1 MKYKYN
7 IKNLDCANCAKKI
20 EETLNKD
27 KNIKSASVNFAK
39 QTVTVETNISDPFNY
54 VKDIVEKIE
63 PDAILSKEEIKETK
77 NKDIYRILL
86 GAFLGIL
93 GIIIKAPKYL
103 SMILILL
110 AYIIL
115 LYRTLT
121 TAIKQL
127 RNKTINE
134 NFLVTISTIGAY
146 LLGETHEGLM
156 VIFLYEIGKMLE
168 SKAVN
173 KSRNSVAE
181 LMNIK
186 EETSNLKDNNKIKV
200 VPTTEIKVG
209 DIIVVKEGE
218 RVPLD
223 GIVVKGETMLD
234 TSALT
239 GESLPVSVSTGDN
252 VLSGSINKGGIL
264 EIKVS
269 SIYKDST
276 VNKILELVE
285 NATERKTK
293 VETIVSKYSSKYT
306 IGVII
311 IAILTALFLPL
322 FTNMTYTESIYKGLT
337 ILVIS
342 CPCAIAISIPL
353 SYFSGI
359 GAASKEGIL
368 IKGSNYLDSIKDIK
382 EIVFDKT
389 GTITTGE
396 FYISKI
402 NIHDKKYTEDQIMKI
417 FAGGE
422 SLSNHPIAKS
432 VLKNYTKEINHEDI
446 KDYKE
451 VSGKG
456 IEFTYKKDKVRIGNA
471 KFCKNKEENS
481 NIYLMINN
489 SIVADLEIKDEIKK
503 DVVNTMQELK
513 KMNINIHMFTGDT
526 KEKATEIAQQV
537 GIDNINYSMLPSDKY
552 TYLEEII
559 KKKTEKSIVSFVGDG
574 INDAPV
580 LKLSDLGI
588 SMGSL
593 GTDSAIE
600 ASDVVIMND
609 NLEKIVTAINISKK
623 TNKIIKENLIFAL
636 GVKLL
641 VLVLTLIGLSTMLEA
656 VFADVGVTVLC
667 ILNTLRLLKNN
678 NSCNI
683 RKSNI

>member
-39 QTVTVETNISDPFNY
+39 QTVIVETNISDPFNY

-63 PDAILSKEEIKETK
+63 PDAILSKEAIKETK

-93 GIIIKAPKYL
+93 GIIIKTPKYL

-127 RNKTINE
+127 KNKTINE

-186 EETSNLKDNNKIKV
+186 EEISNLKDNNKIKV

-252 VLSGSINKGGIL
+252 VLSGSINKDGIL

-322 FTNMTYTESIYKGLT
+322 FTNMTYTDSIYKGLT

-402 NIHDKKYTEDQIMKI
+402 NINDKKYTEDQIMEI

-503 DVVNTMQELK
+503 DTIKTIQKLK
-513 KMNINIHMFTGDT
+513 NMNINIHMFTGDT

-641 VLVLTLIGLSTMLEA
+641 VLVLTLIGISTMLEA

-667 ILNTLRLLKNN
+667 ILNTLRLLK
-678 NSCNI
+678 
-683 RKSNI
+683 K

>member
-39 QTVTVETNISDPFNY
+39 QTVIVETNISDPFNY

-63 PDAILSKEEIKETK
+63 PDVILSKEEIKETK

-86 GAFLGIL
+86 GAFLGVL
-93 GIIIKAPKYL
+93 GIIIKTPKYL

-127 RNKTINE
+127 KNKTINE

-322 FTNMTYTESIYKGLT
+322 FTNMTYTDSIYKGLT

-402 NIHDKKYTEDQIMKI
+402 NIHDKKYTEDQIMEI

-471 KFCKNKEENS
+471 KFCKVKEENS

-489 SIVADLEIKDEIKK
+489 SLVADLEIKDEIKK

-667 ILNTLRLLKNN
+667 ILNTLRLLK
-678 NSCNI
+678 
-683 RKSNI
+683 K

>member
-322 FTNMTYTESIYKGLT
+322 FTNMTYTDSIYKGLT

-402 NIHDKKYTEDQIMKI
+402 NIHDKKYTEDQIMEI

-471 KFCKNKEENS
+471 KFCKVKEENS

-559 KKKTEKSIVSFVGDG
+559 KKKTEKSVVSFVGDG

-593 GTDSAIE
+593 GTDSAVE

-656 VFADVGVTVLC
+656 VFADVGITVLC
-667 ILNTLRLLKNN
+667 ILNTLRLLK
-678 NSCNI
+678 
-683 RKSNI
+683 K

>member
-7 IKNLDCANCAKKI
+7 IKDLDCANCAKKI

-27 KNIKSASVNFAK
+27 KNIKSASINFAK

-86 GAFLGIL
+86 GAFLGAL
-93 GIIIKAPKYL
+93 GIIIKTPKYL

-127 RNKTINE
+127 KNKTINE

-322 FTNMTYTESIYKGLT
+322 FTNMTYTDSIYKGLT

-402 NIHDKKYTEDQIMKI
+402 NIHDKKYTEDQIMEI

-513 KMNINIHMFTGDT
+513 NMNINIHMFTGDT

-537 GIDNINYSMLPSDKY
+537 GIYNINYSMLPSDKY

-667 ILNTLRLLKNN
+667 ILNTLRLLK
-678 NSCNI
+678 
-683 RKSNI
+683 K

>member
-86 GAFLGIL
+86 GAFLGVL
-93 GIIIKAPKYL
+93 GIIIKTPKYL

-127 RNKTINE
+127 KNKTINE

-252 VLSGSINKGGIL
+252 VLSGSINKDGIL

-322 FTNMTYTESIYKGLT
+322 FTNMTYTDSIYKGLT

-402 NIHDKKYTEDQIMKI
+402 NIHDKKYTEDQIMEI

-641 VLVLTLIGLSTMLEA
+641 VLVLTLIGISTMLEA

-667 ILNTLRLLKNN
+667 ILNTLRLLK
-678 NSCNI
+678 
-683 RKSNI
+683 K

>member
-7 IKNLDCANCAKKI
+7 IKDLDCANCAKKI

-27 KNIKSASVNFAK
+27 KNIKSASINFAK

-86 GAFLGIL
+86 GTFLGVL

-127 RNKTINE
+127 KNKTINE

-223 GIVVKGETMLD
+223 GIVVKGKTMLD

-239 GESLPVSVSTGDN
+239 GESFPVSVSTGDK
-252 VLSGSINKGGIL
+252 VLSGSINKGGVL

-322 FTNMTYTESIYKGLT
+322 FINMTYTDSIYKGLT

-402 NIHDKKYTEDQIMKI
+402 NIHDKKYTEDQIMEI

-489 SIVADLEIKDEIKK
+489 SLVADLEIKDEIKK

-641 VLVLTLIGLSTMLEA
+641 VLVLTLMGLSTMLEA

-667 ILNTLRLLKNN
+667 ILNTLRLLK
-678 NSCNI
+678 
-683 RKSNI
+683 K

>member
-322 FTNMTYTESIYKGLT
+322 FTNMTYTDSIYKGLT

-402 NIHDKKYTEDQIMKI
+402 NIHDKKYTEDQIMEI

-513 KMNINIHMFTGDT
+513 NMNINIHMFTGDT

-636 GVKLL
+636 GVKML

-667 ILNTLRLLKNN
+667 ILNTLRLLK
-678 NSCNI
+678 
-683 RKSNI
+683 K

>member
-86 GAFLGIL
+86 GAFLGVL
-93 GIIIKAPKYL
+93 GIIIKTPKYL

-252 VLSGSINKGGIL
+252 VLSGSINKGCIL

-322 FTNMTYTESIYKGLT
+322 FTNMTYTDSIYKGLT

-402 NIHDKKYTEDQIMKI
+402 NIHDKKYTEDQIMEI

-471 KFCKNKEENS
+471 KFCKVKEENS

-503 DVVNTMQELK
+503 DAIKTIQKLK
-513 KMNINIHMFTGDT
+513 NMNINIHMFTGDT

-667 ILNTLRLLKNN
+667 ILNTLRLLK
-678 NSCNI
+678 
-683 RKSNI
+683 K

>member
-7 IKNLDCANCAKKI
+7 IKDLDCANCAKKI

-27 KNIKSASVNFAK
+27 KNIKSASINFAK

-93 GIIIKAPKYL
+93 GIIIKTPKYL

-127 RNKTINE
+127 KNKTINE

-186 EETSNLKDNNKIKV
+186 EETSNLKDNSKIKV

-322 FTNMTYTESIYKGLT
+322 FTNMTYTDSIYKGLT

-402 NIHDKKYTEDQIMKI
+402 NIHDKKYTEDQIMEI

-552 TYLEEII
+552 TYLEKII

-667 ILNTLRLLKNN
+667 ILNTLRLLK
-678 NSCNI
+678 
-683 RKSNI
+683 K

>member
-7 IKNLDCANCAKKI
+7 IKDLDCANCAKKI

-54 VKDIVEKIE
+54 VKDIVENIE

-93 GIIIKAPKYL
+93 GIIIKNPKYL

-127 RNKTINE
+127 KNKTINE

-168 SKAVN
+168 SKAIN

-322 FTNMTYTESIYKGLT
+322 FTNMTYTDSIYKGLT

-402 NIHDKKYTEDQIMKI
+402 NIHDKKYTEDQIMEI

-513 KMNINIHMFTGDT
+513 NMNINIHMFTGDT

-537 GIDNINYSMLPSDKY
+537 GIYNINYSMLPSDKY

-593 GTDSAIE
+593 GTGSAIE
-600 ASDVVIMND
+600 ASDVVIIND

-667 ILNTLRLLKNN
+667 ILNTLRLLK
-678 NSCNI
+678 
-683 RKSNI
+683 K

>member
-86 GAFLGIL
+86 GAFLGVL
-93 GIIIKAPKYL
+93 GIIIKTPKYL

-127 RNKTINE
+127 KNKTINE

-322 FTNMTYTESIYKGLT
+322 FTNMTYTDSIYKGLT

-402 NIHDKKYTEDQIMKI
+402 NIHDKKYTEDQIMEI
-417 FAGGE
+417 FTGGE

-503 DVVNTMQELK
+503 DVVNTIQKLK
-513 KMNINIHMFTGDT
+513 NMNINIHMFTGDT

-667 ILNTLRLLKNN
+667 ILNTLRLLK
-678 NSCNI
+678 
-683 RKSNI
+683 K

>member
-7 IKNLDCANCAKKI
+7 IKDLDCANCAKKI

-27 KNIKSASVNFAK
+27 KNIKSASINFAK

-86 GAFLGIL
+86 GAFLGML

-127 RNKTINE
+127 KNKTINE

-186 EETSNLKDNNKIKV
+186 EEISNLKDNNKIKV

-239 GESLPVSVSTGDN
+239 GESLPISVSIGDK
-252 VLSGSINKGGIL
+252 VLSGSINKGGVL

-269 SIYKDST
+269 SLYKDST

-322 FTNMTYTESIYKGLT
+322 FTNMTYTDSIYKGLT

-402 NIHDKKYTEDQIMKI
+402 NIHDKKYTEDQIMEI

-489 SIVADLEIKDEIKK
+489 SLVADLEIKDEIKK

-552 TYLEEII
+552 TYLEKII

-667 ILNTLRLLKNN
+667 ILNTLRLLK
-678 NSCNI
+678 
-683 RKSNI
+683 K

>member
-7 IKNLDCANCAKKI
+7 IKDLDCANCAKKI

-39 QTVTVETNISDPFNY
+39 QTVTVETNISDSFNY
-54 VKDIVEKIE
+54 VKDIVENIE

-93 GIIIKAPKYL
+93 GIIIKNPKYL

-127 RNKTINE
+127 KNKTINE

-322 FTNMTYTESIYKGLT
+322 FTNMTYTDSIYKGLT

-402 NIHDKKYTEDQIMKI
+402 NIHDKKYTEDQIMEI

-503 DVVNTMQELK
+503 DAIKTIQKLK
-513 KMNINIHMFTGDT
+513 NMNINIHMFTGDT

-559 KKKTEKSIVSFVGDG
+559 KKKTEKSVVSFVGDG

-667 ILNTLRLLKNN
+667 ILNTLRLLK
-678 NSCNI
+678 
-683 RKSNI
+683 K

>member
-1 MKYKYN
+1 M
-7 IKNLDCANCAKKI
+7 
-20 EETLNKD
+20 
-27 KNIKSASVNFAK
+27 
-39 QTVTVETNISDPFNY
+39 ETNISDPFNY
-54 VKDIVEKIE
+54 VKDIVENIE

-93 GIIIKAPKYL
+93 GIIIKNPKYL

-127 RNKTINE
+127 KNKTINE

-168 SKAVN
+168 SKAIN

-252 VLSGSINKGGIL
+252 VLSGSINKGGVL

-269 SIYKDST
+269 SLYKDST

-322 FTNMTYTESIYKGLT
+322 FTNMTYTDSIYKGLT

-402 NIHDKKYTEDQIMKI
+402 NIHDKKYTEDQIMEI

-489 SIVADLEIKDEIKK
+489 SIVADLEIKDEIKRLFNLGK
-503 DVVNTMQELK
+503 LE
-513 KMNINIHMFTGDT
+513 
-526 KEKATEIAQQV
+526 A
-537 GIDNINYSMLPSDKY
+537 SDL
-552 TYLEEII
+552 TYMSNARSISLLG
-559 KKKTEKSIVSFVGDG
+559 KSLNN
-574 INDAPV
+574 INDA
-580 LKLSDLGI
+580 I
-588 SMGSL
+588 SE
-593 GTDSAIE
+593 I
-600 ASDVVIMND
+600 
-609 NLEKIVTAINISKK
+609 
-623 TNKIIKENLIFAL
+623 
-636 GVKLL
+636 
-641 VLVLTLIGLSTMLEA
+641 
-656 VFADVGVTVLC
+656 
-667 ILNTLRLLKNN
+667 NN
-678 NSCNI
+678 NSPIDIVEFHLKDAWNNLGEIIGETYTDELLDELFSRFCLG
-683 RKSNI
+683 K

>member
-86 GAFLGIL
+86 GAFLGVL
-93 GIIIKAPKYL
+93 GIIIKTPKYL

-127 RNKTINE
+127 KNKTINE

-322 FTNMTYTESIYKGLT
+322 FTNMTYTDSIYKGLT

-402 NIHDKKYTEDQIMKI
+402 NIHDKKYTEDQIMEI

>member
-7 IKNLDCANCAKKI
+7 IKDLDCANCAKKI

-27 KNIKSASVNFAK
+27 KNIKSASINFAK
-39 QTVTVETNISDPFNY
+39 QTVIVETNISDPFNY

-86 GAFLGIL
+86 GAFLGVL

-127 RNKTINE
+127 KNKTINE

-186 EETSNLKDNNKIKV
+186 EEISNLKDNNKIKV

-239 GESLPVSVSTGDN
+239 GESLPVSVSIGDK
-252 VLSGSINKGGIL
+252 VLSGSINKGGVL

-322 FTNMTYTESIYKGLT
+322 FTNMTYTDSIYKGLT

-396 FYISKI
+396 FYISKT
-402 NIHDKKYTEDQIMKI
+402 NIHDKKYTEDQIMEI

-489 SIVADLEIKDEIKK
+489 SLVADLEIKDEIKK

-667 ILNTLRLLKNN
+667 ILNTLRLLK
-678 NSCNI
+678 
-683 RKSNI
+683 K

>member
-7 IKNLDCANCAKKI
+7 IKDLDCANCAKKI

-54 VKDIVEKIE
+54 VKDIVENIE
-63 PDAILSKEEIKETK
+63 PDAMLSKEEIKETK

-86 GAFLGIL
+86 GAFLGVL
-93 GIIIKAPKYL
+93 GIIIKTPKYL

-127 RNKTINE
+127 KNKTINE

-252 VLSGSINKGGIL
+252 VLSGSINKGCIL

-322 FTNMTYTESIYKGLT
+322 FTNMTYTDSIYKGLT

-402 NIHDKKYTEDQIMKI
+402 NIHDKKYTEDQIMEI

-471 KFCKNKEENS
+471 KFCKVKEENS

-503 DVVNTMQELK
+503 DVVNTIQKLK
-513 KMNINIHMFTGDT
+513 NMNINIHMFTGDT

-667 ILNTLRLLKNN
+667 ILNTLRLLK
-678 NSCNI
+678 
-683 RKSNI
+683 K

>member
-86 GAFLGIL
+86 GAFLGVL
-93 GIIIKAPKYL
+93 GIIIKTPKYL

-127 RNKTINE
+127 KNKTINE

-252 VLSGSINKGGIL
+252 VLSGSINKDGIL

-322 FTNMTYTESIYKGLT
+322 FTNMTYTDSIYKGLT

-503 DVVNTMQELK
+503 DVVNTIQKLK
-513 KMNINIHMFTGDT
+513 NMNINIHMFTGDT

-641 VLVLTLIGLSTMLEA
+641 VLVLTLIGISTMLEA

-667 ILNTLRLLKNN
+667 ILNTLRLLK
-678 NSCNI
+678 
-683 RKSNI
+683 K

>member
-7 IKNLDCANCAKKI
+7 IKDLDCANCAKKI

-27 KNIKSASVNFAK
+27 KNIKSASINFAK

-86 GAFLGIL
+86 GAFLGVL

-127 RNKTINE
+127 KNKTINE

-209 DIIVVKEGE
+209 NIIVVKEGE

-239 GESLPVSVSTGDN
+239 GESLPISVSIGDK
-252 VLSGSINKGGIL
+252 VLSGSINKGGVL

-269 SIYKDST
+269 SLYKDST

-322 FTNMTYTESIYKGLT
+322 FTNMTYTDSIYKGLT

-402 NIHDKKYTEDQIMKI
+402 NIHDKKYTEDQIMEI

-503 DVVNTMQELK
+503 DVVNTIQKLK
-513 KMNINIHMFTGDT
+513 NMNINIHMFTGDT

-641 VLVLTLIGLSTMLEA
+641 VLVLTLLGLSTMLEA

-667 ILNTLRLLKNN
+667 ILNTLRLLK
-678 NSCNI
+678 
-683 RKSNI
+683 K

>member
-86 GAFLGIL
+86 GAFLGVL
-93 GIIIKAPKYL
+93 GIIIKTPKYL

-127 RNKTINE
+127 KNKTINE

-252 VLSGSINKGGIL
+252 VLSGSINKGCIL

-322 FTNMTYTESIYKGLT
+322 FTNMTYTDSIYKGLT

-402 NIHDKKYTEDQIMKI
+402 NIHDKKYTEDQIMEI

>member
-322 FTNMTYTESIYKGLT
+322 FTNMTYTDSIYKGLT

-402 NIHDKKYTEDQIMKI
+402 NIRDKKYTEDQIMEI

-422 SLSNHPIAKS
+422 SLSNHPIANS
-432 VLKNYTKEINHEDI
+432 VLKNHTKEINHEDI

-513 KMNINIHMFTGDT
+513 NMNINIHMFTGDT

-537 GIDNINYSMLPSDKY
+537 GIYNINYSMLPSDKY

-636 GVKLL
+636 GVKML

-667 ILNTLRLLKNN
+667 ILNTLRLLK
-678 NSCNI
+678 
-683 RKSNI
+683 K

>member
-86 GAFLGIL
+86 GAFLGVL
-93 GIIIKAPKYL
+93 GIIIKTPKYL

-311 IAILTALFLPL
+311 IAILTALVLPL
-322 FTNMTYTESIYKGLT
+322 FTNMTYTDSIYKGLT

-402 NIHDKKYTEDQIMKI
+402 NIHDKKYTEDQIMEI

-471 KFCKNKEENS
+471 KFCKVKEENS

>member
-54 VKDIVEKIE
+54 VKDIVENIE

-93 GIIIKAPKYL
+93 GIIIKNPKYL

-127 RNKTINE
+127 KNKTINE

-322 FTNMTYTESIYKGLT
+322 FTNMTYTDSIYKGLT

-402 NIHDKKYTEDQIMKI
+402 NIHDKKYTEDQIMEI

-471 KFCKNKEENS
+471 KFCKVKEENS

-489 SIVADLEIKDEIKK
+489 SLVADLEIKDEIKK
-503 DVVNTMQELK
+503 DVVNTIQKLK
-513 KMNINIHMFTGDT
+513 NMNINIHMFTGDT

-667 ILNTLRLLKNN
+667 ILNTLRLLK
-678 NSCNI
+678 
-683 RKSNI
+683 K

>member
-7 IKNLDCANCAKKI
+7 IKDLNCANCAKKI

-27 KNIKSASVNFAK
+27 KNIKSASINFAK

-93 GIIIKAPKYL
+93 GIIIKTPKYL

-127 RNKTINE
+127 KNKTINE

-322 FTNMTYTESIYKGLT
+322 FTNMTYTDSIYKGLT

-402 NIHDKKYTEDQIMKI
+402 NIHDKKYTEDQIMEI

-456 IEFTYKKDKVRIGNA
+456 IEFTYKKDKVRIGSA

>member
-7 IKNLDCANCAKKI
+7 IKDLDCANCAKKI

-27 KNIKSASVNFAK
+27 KNIKSASINFAK
-39 QTVTVETNISDPFNY
+39 QTVIVETNISEPFNY
-54 VKDIVEKIE
+54 VKDIVENIE

-93 GIIIKAPKYL
+93 GIIIKNPKYL

-127 RNKTINE
+127 KNKTINE

-322 FTNMTYTESIYKGLT
+322 FTNMTYTDSIYKGLT

-402 NIHDKKYTEDQIMKI
+402 NIHDKKYTEDQIMEI

-503 DVVNTMQELK
+503 DAIKTIQKLK
-513 KMNINIHMFTGDT
+513 NMNINIHMFTGDT

-667 ILNTLRLLKNN
+667 ILNTLRLLK
-678 NSCNI
+678 
-683 RKSNI
+683 K

>member
-7 IKNLDCANCAKKI
+7 IKHLDCANCAKKI

-27 KNIKSASVNFAK
+27 KNIKSASINFAK

-93 GIIIKAPKYL
+93 GIIIKTPKYL

-127 RNKTINE
+127 KNKTINE

-156 VIFLYEIGKMLE
+156 VIFSYEIGKMLE

-186 EETSNLKDNNKIKV
+186 EEISNLKDNNKIKV

-293 VETIVSKYSSKYT
+293 VETILSKYSSKYT
-306 IGVII
+306 IGVMI

-322 FTNMTYTESIYKGLT
+322 FTNMTYTDSIYKGLT

-402 NIHDKKYTEDQIMKI
+402 NIHDKKYTEDQIMEI

-471 KFCKNKEENS
+471 KFCKVKEENS

-503 DVVNTMQELK
+503 DAIKTIQKLK
-513 KMNINIHMFTGDT
+513 NMNINIHMFTGDT
-526 KEKATEIAQQV
+526 KEKATEIATQV

-667 ILNTLRLLKNN
+667 ILNTLRLLK
-678 NSCNI
+678 
-683 RKSNI
+683 K

>member
-86 GAFLGIL
+86 GAFLGVL
-93 GIIIKAPKYL
+93 GIIIKTPKYL

-127 RNKTINE
+127 KNKTINE

-322 FTNMTYTESIYKGLT
+322 FTNMTYTDSIYKGLT

-402 NIHDKKYTEDQIMKI
+402 NIHDKKYTEDQIMEI

-432 VLKNYTKEINHEDI
+432 ALKNYTKEINHEDI

-513 KMNINIHMFTGDT
+513 NMNINIHMFTGDT

-537 GIDNINYSMLPSDKY
+537 GIYNINYSMLPSDKY

-667 ILNTLRLLKNN
+667 ILNTLRLLK
-678 NSCNI
+678 
-683 RKSNI
+683 K

>member
-7 IKNLDCANCAKKI
+7 IKDLDCANCAKKI

-27 KNIKSASVNFAK
+27 KNIKSASINFAK

-86 GAFLGIL
+86 GAFLGVL

-127 RNKTINE
+127 KNKTINE

-146 LLGETHEGLM
+146 LLGEIHEGLM

-239 GESLPVSVSTGDN
+239 GESLPISVSIGDK
-252 VLSGSINKGGIL
+252 VLSGSINKGGVL

-269 SIYKDST
+269 SLYKDST

-322 FTNMTYTESIYKGLT
+322 FTNMTYTDSIYKGLT

-402 NIHDKKYTEDQIMKI
+402 NIHDKKYTEDQIMEI

-503 DVVNTMQELK
+503 DVVNTIQKLK
-513 KMNINIHMFTGDT
+513 NMNINIHMFTGDT

-667 ILNTLRLLKNN
+667 ILNTLRLLK
-678 NSCNI
+678 
-683 RKSNI
+683 K

>member
-146 LLGETHEGLM
+146 LPGETHEGLM

-322 FTNMTYTESIYKGLT
+322 FTNMTYTDSIYKGLT

-402 NIHDKKYTEDQIMKI
+402 NIHDKKYTEDQIMEI

-503 DVVNTMQELK
+503 DAIKTIQKLTN
-513 KMNINIHMFTGDT
+513 MNINIHMFTGDT

-559 KKKTEKSIVSFVGDG
+559 KKKTEKSVVSFVGDG

>member
-7 IKNLDCANCAKKI
+7 IKDLDCANCAKKI

-86 GAFLGIL
+86 GAFLGVL
-93 GIIIKAPKYL
+93 GIIIKNPKYL

-127 RNKTINE
+127 KNKTINE

-269 SIYKDST
+269 SLYKDST

-322 FTNMTYTESIYKGLT
+322 FTNMTYTDSIYKGLT

-402 NIHDKKYTEDQIMKI
+402 NIHDKKYTEDQIMEI

-471 KFCKNKEENS
+471 KFCKVKEENS

-503 DVVNTMQELK
+503 DVVNTIQKLK
-513 KMNINIHMFTGDT
+513 NMNINIHMFTGDT

-641 VLVLTLIGLSTMLEA
+641 VLVLTLIGISTMLEA

-667 ILNTLRLLKNN
+667 ILNTLRLLK
-678 NSCNI
+678 
-683 RKSNI
+683 K

>member
-86 GAFLGIL
+86 GAFLGVL
-93 GIIIKAPKYL
+93 GIIIKTPKYL

-127 RNKTINE
+127 KNKTINE

-402 NIHDKKYTEDQIMKI
+402 NIHDKKYTEDQIMEI

>member
-86 GAFLGIL
+86 GAFLGVL
-93 GIIIKAPKYL
+93 GIIIKTPKYL

-127 RNKTINE
+127 KNKTINE

-223 GIVVKGETMLD
+223 GIVVNGETMLD

-239 GESLPVSVSTGDN
+239 GESLPVSVSIGDK
-252 VLSGSINKGGIL
+252 VLSGSINKGGVL

-269 SIYKDST
+269 SLYKDST

-311 IAILTALFLPL
+311 IAILTALFPPL
-322 FTNMTYTESIYKGLT
+322 FTNMTYTDSIYKGLT

-402 NIHDKKYTEDQIMKI
+402 NIHDKKYTEDQIMEI

-667 ILNTLRLLKNN
+667 ILNTLRLLK
-678 NSCNI
+678 
-683 RKSNI
+683 K

>member
-39 QTVTVETNISDPFNY
+39 QTVIVETNISDPFNY

-93 GIIIKAPKYL
+93 GIIIKTPKYL

-127 RNKTINE
+127 KNKTINE

-186 EETSNLKDNNKIKV
+186 EEISNLKDNNKIKV

-322 FTNMTYTESIYKGLT
+322 FTNMTYTDSIYKGLT

-402 NIHDKKYTEDQIMKI
+402 NIHDKKYTEDQIMEI

-489 SIVADLEIKDEIKK
+489 SLVADLEIKDEIKK

-667 ILNTLRLLKNN
+667 ILNTLRLLK
-678 NSCNI
+678 
-683 RKSNI
+683 K

>member
-54 VKDIVEKIE
+54 VKDIVENIE

-93 GIIIKAPKYL
+93 GIIIKNPKYL

-127 RNKTINE
+127 KNKTINE

-168 SKAVN
+168 SKAIN

-252 VLSGSINKGGIL
+252 VLSGSINKGGVL

-269 SIYKDST
+269 SLYKDST

-322 FTNMTYTESIYKGLT
+322 FTNMTYTDSIYKGLT

-402 NIHDKKYTEDQIMKI
+402 NIHDKKYTEDQIMEI

-513 KMNINIHMFTGDT
+513 NMNINIHMFTGDT

-537 GIDNINYSMLPSDKY
+537 GIYNINYSMLPSDKY

-641 VLVLTLIGLSTMLEA
+641 VLVLTLIGLSTMLET

-667 ILNTLRLLKNN
+667 ILNTLRLLK
-678 NSCNI
+678 
-683 RKSNI
+683 K

>member
-54 VKDIVEKIE
+54 VKDIVENIE

-93 GIIIKAPKYL
+93 GIIIKNPKYL

-127 RNKTINE
+127 KNKTINE

-322 FTNMTYTESIYKGLT
+322 FTNMTYTDSIYKGLT

-402 NIHDKKYTEDQIMKI
+402 NIHDKKYTEDQIMEI

-471 KFCKNKEENS
+471 KFCKVKEENS

-667 ILNTLRLLKNN
+667 ILNTLRLLK
-678 NSCNI
+678 
-683 RKSNI
+683 K

>member
-7 IKNLDCANCAKKI
+7 IKDLNCANCAKKI

-27 KNIKSASVNFAK
+27 KNIKSASINFAK

-93 GIIIKAPKYL
+93 GIIIKTPKYL

-127 RNKTINE
+127 KNKTINE

-252 VLSGSINKGGIL
+252 VLSGSINKGGVL

-269 SIYKDST
+269 SLYKDST

-322 FTNMTYTESIYKGLT
+322 FTNMTYTDSIYKGLT

-402 NIHDKKYTEDQIMKI
+402 NIHDKKYTEDQIMEI

-503 DVVNTMQELK
+503 DVVNTIQKLK
-513 KMNINIHMFTGDT
+513 NMNINIHMFTGDT

-667 ILNTLRLLKNN
+667 ILNTLRLLK
-678 NSCNI
+678 
-683 RKSNI
+683 K

>member
-7 IKNLDCANCAKKI
+7 IKDLDCANCAKKI

-27 KNIKSASVNFAK
+27 KNIKSASINFAK
-39 QTVTVETNISDPFNY
+39 QTVIVETNISDPFNY

-93 GIIIKAPKYL
+93 GIIIKTPKYL

-110 AYIIL
+110 DYIIL

-127 RNKTINE
+127 KNKTINE

-252 VLSGSINKGGIL
+252 VLSGSINKGCIL

-322 FTNMTYTESIYKGLT
+322 FTNMTYTDSIYKGLT

-402 NIHDKKYTEDQIMKI
+402 NIHDKKYTEDQIMEI

-471 KFCKNKEENS
+471 KFCKVKEENS

-503 DVVNTMQELK
+503 DA
-513 KMNINIHMFTGDT
+513 IHMFTGDT

-609 NLEKIVTAINISKK
+609 NLEKIVKAINISKK

-667 ILNTLRLLKNN
+667 ILNTLRLLK
-678 NSCNI
+678 
-683 RKSNI
+683 K